1 MFGYVVVNKPEL
13 KFREFDVYRAYYCG
27 LCHSLSKRH
36 GLSGQ
41 LTLSY
46 DMTFLVILLSSLYEP
61 EHNVTSKRCVVH
73 PLRRQ
78 NIISSE
84 FTDYVAD
91 MNVILSYFKCLDDWH
106 DDRSVL
112 KLAYSKL
119 LKKGSIGK
127 NLNNVHATS
136 DSTDD
141 GSVAATQPS
150 AVDDG
155 SVAAT
160 QSSAVDDG
168 SVTATQSSAV
178 NDGSVT
184 ATQPNSD
191 SNNQNSYFTDDSG
204 HLHISPDYSYKNKIE
219 AISSLLDELGTREKM
234 NETNVDVVAGLFGR
248 IMQILF
254 VPFDDIYA
262 KGLGRM
268 GFYLGKFIY
277 IMDAFDDVEEDVKKG
292 RYNVFSNCY
301 TDPDFETHV
310 KDMLTMMMAE
320 CSDAFEML
328 PAVDNADILCNILYS
343 GVWNSYERRVSK
355 NLENK

>member
-61 EHNVTSKRCVVH
+61 EHSVTSKRCIVH
-73 PLRRQ
+73 PLKRQ

-160 QSSAVDDG
+160 Q
-168 SVTATQSSAV
+168 
-178 NDGSVT
+178 
-184 ATQPNSD
+184 PNSD

-234 NETNVDVVAGLFGR
+234 NETNVDVVAGLFGK

-320 CSDAFEML
+320 CSDSFEML
-328 PAVDNADILCNILYS
+328 PAVDNADILRNILYS

>member
-84 FTDYVAD
+84 FTDYIAD

-160 QSSAVDDG
+160 Q
-168 SVTATQSSAV
+168 
-178 NDGSVT
+178 
-184 ATQPNSD
+184 PNSD

-234 NETNVDVVAGLFGR
+234 NETNVDVVAGLFGK

-277 IMDAFDDVEEDVKKG
+277 IIDAFDDVEEDVKKG

-328 PAVDNADILCNILYS
+328 PAVDNADILRNILYS

>member
-61 EHNVTSKRCVVH
+61 EHSVTSKRCIVH
-73 PLRRQ
+73 PIKRQ

-160 QSSAVDDG
+160 QPSAVDDG
-168 SVTATQSSAV
+168 SVA
-178 NDGSVT
+178 

-277 IMDAFDDVEEDVKKG
+277 IMDAFDDVEDDVKKG
-292 RYNVFSNCY
+292 HYNVFSNCY

-328 PAVDNADILCNILYS
+328 PAVDNADILRNILYS

-355 NLENK
+355 NLQNK

>member
-61 EHNVTSKRCVVH
+61 EHSVTSKRCIVH
-73 PLRRQ
+73 PLKRQ

-106 DDRSVL
+106 DDRSVF

-168 SVTATQSSAV
+168 SVA
-178 NDGSVT
+178 

-277 IMDAFDDVEEDVKKG
+277 IMDAFDDVEDDVKKG

-328 PAVDNADILCNILYS
+328 PAVDNADILRNILYS

-355 NLENK
+355 NLQNK

>member
-61 EHNVTSKRCVVH
+61 EHSVTSKRCIVH
-73 PLRRQ
+73 PIKRQ

-155 SVAAT
+155 SVA
-160 QSSAVDDG
+160 
-168 SVTATQSSAV
+168 
-178 NDGSVT
+178 

-277 IMDAFDDVEEDVKKG
+277 IMDEFDDVEDDVKKG
-292 RYNVFSNCY
+292 HYNVFSNCY

-328 PAVDNADILCNILYS
+328 PAVDNADILRNILYS

-355 NLENK
+355 NLQNK

>member
-61 EHNVTSKRCVVH
+61 EHSVTSKRCIVH
-73 PLRRQ
+73 PLKRQ
-78 NIISSE
+78 SIISSE

-160 QSSAVDDG
+160 Q
-168 SVTATQSSAV
+168 
-178 NDGSVT
+178 
-184 ATQPNSD
+184 PNSD
-191 SNNQNSYFTDDSG
+191 SNNQNSYFTDDSE

-277 IMDAFDDVEEDVKKG
+277 IMDAFDDVEDDVKKG

-328 PAVDNADILCNILYS
+328 PAVDNADILRNILYS

>member
-160 QSSAVDDG
+160 Q
-168 SVTATQSSAV
+168 
-178 NDGSVT
+178 
-184 ATQPNSD
+184 PNSD
-191 SNNQNSYFTDDSG
+191 SNNQNSYFTDG

-234 NETNVDVVAGLFGR
+234 NETNVDVVAGLFGK

-328 PAVDNADILCNILYS
+328 PAVDNADILRNILYS

>member
-1 MFGYVVVNKPEL
+1 
-13 KFREFDVYRAYYCG
+13 
-27 LCHSLSKRH
+27 
-36 GLSGQ
+36 
-41 LTLSY
+41 
-46 DMTFLVILLSSLYEP
+46 
-61 EHNVTSKRCVVH
+61 
-73 PLRRQ
+73 
-78 NIISSE
+78 
-84 FTDYVAD
+84 

-141 GSVAATQPS
+141 GSVA
-150 AVDDG
+150 
-155 SVAAT
+155 
-160 QSSAVDDG
+160 
-168 SVTATQSSAV
+168 
-178 NDGSVT
+178 

-277 IMDAFDDVEEDVKKG
+277 IMDAFDDVEDDVKKG
-292 RYNVFSNCY
+292 HYNVFSNCY

-328 PAVDNADILCNILYS
+328 PAVDNADILRNILYS

-355 NLENK
+355 NLQNK

>member
-61 EHNVTSKRCVVH
+61 EHSVTSKRCIVH
-73 PLRRQ
+73 PLKRQ

-168 SVTATQSSAV
+168 SVA
-178 NDGSVT
+178 

-254 VPFDDIYA
+254 VHFDDIYA

-277 IMDAFDDVEEDVKKG
+277 IMDAFDDVEDDVKKG

-328 PAVDNADILCNILYS
+328 PAVDNADILRNILYS

-355 NLENK
+355 NLQNK

>member
-61 EHNVTSKRCVVH
+61 EHSVTSKRCIVH
-73 PLRRQ
+73 PLKRQ

-141 GSVAATQPS
+141 GSVA
-150 AVDDG
+150 
-155 SVAAT
+155 
-160 QSSAVDDG
+160 
-168 SVTATQSSAV
+168 
-178 NDGSVT
+178 

-277 IMDAFDDVEEDVKKG
+277 IMDAFDDVKDDVKKG
-292 RYNVFSNCY
+292 HYNVFSNCY

-328 PAVDNADILCNILYS
+328 PAVDNADILRNILYS

-355 NLENK
+355 NLQNK

>member
-61 EHNVTSKRCVVH
+61 EHSVTSKRCIVH
-73 PLRRQ
+73 PLKRQ

-106 DDRSVL
+106 DDRSVF

-155 SVAAT
+155 SVA
-160 QSSAVDDG
+160 
-168 SVTATQSSAV
+168 
-178 NDGSVT
+178 

-234 NETNVDVVAGLFGR
+234 NETNVDVLAGLFGK

-328 PAVDNADILCNILYS
+328 PAVDNADILRNILYS

-355 NLENK
+355 NLEKK

>member
-61 EHNVTSKRCVVH
+61 EHSVTSKRCIVH
-73 PLRRQ
+73 PLKRQ

-106 DDRSVL
+106 DDKSVL

-141 GSVAATQPS
+141 GSVA
-150 AVDDG
+150 
-155 SVAAT
+155 
-160 QSSAVDDG
+160 
-168 SVTATQSSAV
+168 
-178 NDGSVT
+178 

-277 IMDAFDDVEEDVKKG
+277 IMDAFDDVEDDVKKG
-292 RYNVFSNCY
+292 RYNVFSKYY

-328 PAVDNADILCNILYS
+328 PAVDNADILRNILYS

>member
-61 EHNVTSKRCVVH
+61 EHSVTSKRCIVH
-73 PLRRQ
+73 PIKRQ

-155 SVAAT
+155 SVAAL
-160 QSSAVDDG
+160 S
-168 SVTATQSSAV
+168 
-178 NDGSVT
+178 
-184 ATQPNSD
+184 
-191 SNNQNSYFTDDSG
+191 
-204 HLHISPDYSYKNKIE
+204 
-219 AISSLLDELGTREKM
+219 
-234 NETNVDVVAGLFGR
+234 
-248 IMQILF
+248 QILTVTIRILILLTILGICIF
-254 VPFDDIYA
+254 LLIIPIKIKSKLFHLCWTNSVPA
-262 KGLGRM
+262 K
-268 GFYLGKFIY
+268 K
-277 IMDAFDDVEEDVKKG
+277 
-292 RYNVFSNCY
+292 
-301 TDPDFETHV
+301 
-310 KDMLTMMMAE
+310 
-320 CSDAFEML
+320 
-328 PAVDNADILCNILYS
+328 
-343 GVWNSYERRVSK
+343 
-355 NLENK
+355 

>member
-61 EHNVTSKRCVVH
+61 EHSVTSKRCIVH
-73 PLRRQ
+73 PLKRQ

-141 GSVAATQPS
+141 GSVA
-150 AVDDG
+150 
-155 SVAAT
+155 
-160 QSSAVDDG
+160 
-168 SVTATQSSAV
+168 
-178 NDGSVT
+178 

-262 KGLGRM
+262 NGLGRM

-277 IMDAFDDVEEDVKKG
+277 IMDAFDDVEDDVKKG

-328 PAVDNADILCNILYS
+328 PAVDNADILRNILYS

>member
-61 EHNVTSKRCVVH
+61 EHSVTSKRCIVH
-73 PLRRQ
+73 PLKRQ

-136 DSTDD
+136 DSTAD

-150 AVDDG
+150 AVD
-155 SVAAT
+155 
-160 QSSAVDDG
+160 
-168 SVTATQSSAV
+168 
-178 NDGSVT
+178 DGSVT

-277 IMDAFDDVEEDVKKG
+277 IMDAFDDVEDDVKKG

-328 PAVDNADILCNILYS
+328 PAVDNADILRNILYS

>member
-61 EHNVTSKRCVVH
+61 EHSVTSKRCIVH
-73 PLRRQ
+73 PLKRQ

-106 DDRSVL
+106 DDRSVF

-136 DSTDD
+136 DSTAD
-141 GSVAATQPS
+141 GSIAATQPG

-155 SVAAT
+155 SVA
-160 QSSAVDDG
+160 
-168 SVTATQSSAV
+168 
-178 NDGSVT
+178 

-277 IMDAFDDVEEDVKKG
+277 IMDAFDDVEDDVKKG

-328 PAVDNADILCNILYS
+328 PAVDNADILRNILYS

>member
-127 NLNNVHATS
+127 NWKSDYSTTELTTKCDS
-136 DSTDD
+136 DSLNQTPT
-141 GSVAATQPS
+141 GEC
-150 AVDDG
+150 
-155 SVAAT
+155 
-160 QSSAVDDG
+160 
-168 SVTATQSSAV
+168 
-178 NDGSVT
+178 
-184 ATQPNSD
+184 D
-191 SNNQNSYFTDDSG
+191 SNSYFTDDSG
-204 HLHISPDYSYKNKIE
+204 HLHISPDYSYKDKID

-234 NETNVDVVAGLFGR
+234 NETNVDVVAGLFGK

-301 TDPDFETHV
+301 TDPDFEIRI

-328 PAVDNADILCNILYS
+328 PAVDNADILRNILYS
-343 GVWNSYERRVSK
+343 GVWNSYERHVAK

>member
-61 EHNVTSKRCVVH
+61 EHSVTSKRCIVH
-73 PLRRQ
+73 PLKRQ

-136 DSTDD
+136 DSTAD
-141 GSVAATQPS
+141 GSVAAI
-150 AVDDG
+150 
-155 SVAAT
+155 

-168 SVTATQSSAV
+168 SVA
-178 NDGSVT
+178 

-262 KGLGRM
+262 NGLGRM

-277 IMDAFDDVEEDVKKG
+277 IMDAFDDVEDDVKKG
-292 RYNVFSNCY
+292 TLQCI
-301 TDPDFETHV
+301 FEV
-310 KDMLTMMMAE
+310 
-320 CSDAFEML
+320 
-328 PAVDNADILCNILYS
+328 LY
-343 GVWNSYERRVSK
+343 
-355 NLENK
+355 

>member
-61 EHNVTSKRCVVH
+61 EHSVTSKRCIVH
-73 PLRRQ
+73 PLKRQ

-155 SVAAT
+155 SVA
-160 QSSAVDDG
+160 
-168 SVTATQSSAV
+168 
-178 NDGSVT
+178 

-277 IMDAFDDVEEDVKKG
+277 IMDAFDDVEDDVKKG
-292 RYNVFSNCY
+292 HYNVFSNCY

-328 PAVDNADILCNILYS
+328 PAVDNADILRNILYS

-355 NLENK
+355 NLQNK

>member
-61 EHNVTSKRCVVH
+61 EHSVTSKRCIVH
-73 PLRRQ
+73 PIKRQ

-160 QSSAVDDG
+160 Q
-168 SVTATQSSAV
+168 
-178 NDGSVT
+178 
-184 ATQPNSD
+184 PNSD

-219 AISSLLDELGTREKM
+219 AISSLLDELDTREKM

-277 IMDAFDDVEEDVKKG
+277 IMDAFDDVEDDVKKG
-292 RYNVFSNCY
+292 HYNVFSNCY

-328 PAVDNADILCNILYS
+328 PAVDNADILRNILYS

-355 NLENK
+355 NLQNK

>member
-127 NLNNVHATS
+127 NLKSDYSTTESTTKCDSYSLNQTS
-136 DSTDD
+136 TREC
-141 GSVAATQPS
+141 
-150 AVDDG
+150 
-155 SVAAT
+155 
-160 QSSAVDDG
+160 
-168 SVTATQSSAV
+168 
-178 NDGSVT
+178 
-184 ATQPNSD
+184 D
-191 SNNQNSYFTDDSG
+191 SNLLNHTSTGECDLNLLNHTPTHECDSNSYFTDDSG
-204 HLHISPDYSYKNKIE
+204 HLHISPDYSYKDKIN

-234 NETNVDVVAGLFGR
+234 NETNVDVVAGLFGK

-301 TDPDFETHV
+301 TDPDFETRI

-328 PAVDNADILCNILYS
+328 PAVDNADILRNILYS
-343 GVWNSYERRVSK
+343 GVWNSYERRVAK
-355 NLENK
+355 NLERE

>member
-1 MFGYVVVNKPEL
+1 MFGYVVVNKSEL

-127 NLNNVHATS
+127 NWKSDYSTTELTTKCDS
-136 DSTDD
+136 DSLNQTPT
-141 GSVAATQPS
+141 GEC
-150 AVDDG
+150 
-155 SVAAT
+155 
-160 QSSAVDDG
+160 
-168 SVTATQSSAV
+168 
-178 NDGSVT
+178 
-184 ATQPNSD
+184 D
-191 SNNQNSYFTDDSG
+191 SNSYFTDDSG
-204 HLHISPDYSYKNKIE
+204 HLHISPDYSYKDKID

-234 NETNVDVVAGLFGR
+234 NETNVDVVAGLFGK

-301 TDPDFETHV
+301 TDPDFETRI

-328 PAVDNADILCNILYS
+328 PAVDNADILRNILYS
-343 GVWNSYERRVSK
+343 GVWNSYERHVAK

>member
-160 QSSAVDDG
+160 Q
-168 SVTATQSSAV
+168 
-178 NDGSVT
+178 
-184 ATQPNSD
+184 PNSD

-204 HLHISPDYSYKNKIE
+204 YLHISPDYSYKNKIE

-234 NETNVDVVAGLFGR
+234 NETNVDVVAGLFGK

-328 PAVDNADILCNILYS
+328 PAVDNADILRNILYS

>member
-78 NIISSE
+78 NIISSV

-141 GSVAATQPS
+141 GSVAATQP
-150 AVDDG
+150 
-155 SVAAT
+155 
-160 QSSAVDDG
+160 
-168 SVTATQSSAV
+168 
-178 NDGSVT
+178 
-184 ATQPNSD
+184 NSD

-234 NETNVDVVAGLFGR
+234 NETNVDVVAGLFGK

-328 PAVDNADILCNILYS
+328 PAVDNADILRNILYS

>member
-61 EHNVTSKRCVVH
+61 EHSVTSKRCIVH
-73 PLRRQ
+73 PLKRQ

-106 DDRSVL
+106 DDRSVF

-136 DSTDD
+136 DSTAD

-155 SVAAT
+155 SVA
-160 QSSAVDDG
+160 
-168 SVTATQSSAV
+168 
-178 NDGSVT
+178 

-234 NETNVDVVAGLFGR
+234 NETNVDVVAGLFGW

-277 IMDAFDDVEEDVKKG
+277 IMDAFDDVEDDVKKG

-328 PAVDNADILCNILYS
+328 PAVDNADILRNILYS

>member
-61 EHNVTSKRCVVH
+61 EHSVTSKRCIVH
-73 PLRRQ
+73 PLKRQ

-136 DSTDD
+136 DSTADGSVAATQPSAVADGSVAATQSSAVDD

-155 SVAAT
+155 SVA
-160 QSSAVDDG
+160 
-168 SVTATQSSAV
+168 
-178 NDGSVT
+178 

-277 IMDAFDDVEEDVKKG
+277 IMDAFDDVEDDVKKG

-328 PAVDNADILCNILYS
+328 PAVDNADILRNILYS

>member
-61 EHNVTSKRCVVH
+61 EHSVTSKRCIVH
-73 PLRRQ
+73 PLKRQ

-141 GSVAATQPS
+141 GSVAATQP
-150 AVDDG
+150 
-155 SVAAT
+155 
-160 QSSAVDDG
+160 
-168 SVTATQSSAV
+168 
-178 NDGSVT
+178 
-184 ATQPNSD
+184 NSD
-191 SNNQNSYFTDDSG
+191 TNNQNSYFTDDSG

-277 IMDAFDDVEEDVKKG
+277 IMDAFDDVEDDVKKG
-292 RYNVFSNCY
+292 HYNVFSNCY

-328 PAVDNADILCNILYS
+328 PAVDNADILRNILYS

-355 NLENK
+355 NLQNK

>member
-61 EHNVTSKRCVVH
+61 EHSVTSKRCIVH
-73 PLRRQ
+73 PLKRQ

-112 KLAYSKL
+112 KLAY
-119 LKKGSIGK
+119 
-127 NLNNVHATS
+127 LNNVHATS

-155 SVAAT
+155 SVA
-160 QSSAVDDG
+160 
-168 SVTATQSSAV
+168 
-178 NDGSVT
+178 

-277 IMDAFDDVEEDVKKG
+277 IMDAFDDVEDDVKKG

-328 PAVDNADILCNILYS
+328 PAVDNADILRNILYS

-355 NLENK
+355 NLQNK

>member
-61 EHNVTSKRCVVH
+61 EHSVTSKRCIVH
-73 PLRRQ
+73 PLKRQ

-155 SVAAT
+155 SVA
-160 QSSAVDDG
+160 V
-168 SVTATQSSAV
+168 
-178 NDGSVT
+178 
-184 ATQPNSD
+184 TQPNSD

-277 IMDAFDDVEEDVKKG
+277 IMDAFDDVEDDVKKG

-328 PAVDNADILCNILYS
+328 PAVDNADILRNILYS

-355 NLENK
+355 NLQNK

>member
-61 EHNVTSKRCVVH
+61 EHSVTSKRCIVH
-73 PLRRQ
+73 PLKRQ

-160 QSSAVDDG
+160 Q
-168 SVTATQSSAV
+168 
-178 NDGSVT
+178 
-184 ATQPNSD
+184 PNSD

-262 KGLGRM
+262 NGLGRM

-277 IMDAFDDVEEDVKKG
+277 IMDAFDDVKDDVKKG
-292 RYNVFSNCY
+292 RYNVFSKYY

-328 PAVDNADILCNILYS
+328 PAVDNADILRNILYS

>member
-141 GSVAATQPS
+141 GSVAATHPS

-155 SVAAT
+155 SVA
-160 QSSAVDDG
+160 
-168 SVTATQSSAV
+168 
-178 NDGSVT
+178 

-234 NETNVDVVAGLFGR
+234 NETNVDVVAGLFGK

-328 PAVDNADILCNILYS
+328 PAVDNADILRNILYS

>member
-61 EHNVTSKRCVVH
+61 EHSVTSKRCIVH
-73 PLRRQ
+73 PIKRQ

-141 GSVAATQPS
+141 GSVA
-150 AVDDG
+150 
-155 SVAAT
+155 
-160 QSSAVDDG
+160 
-168 SVTATQSSAV
+168 
-178 NDGSVT
+178 

-277 IMDAFDDVEEDVKKG
+277 IMDAFDDVEDDVKKG
-292 RYNVFSNCY
+292 HYNVFSNCY

-310 KDMLTMMMAE
+310 KDMLTMMIAE

-328 PAVDNADILCNILYS
+328 PAVDNADILRNILYS

-355 NLENK
+355 NLQNK

>member
-127 NLNNVHATS
+127 NLKSDYSTTESTTKFDS
-136 DSTDD
+136 DSLNQTPA
-141 GSVAATQPS
+141 GEC
-150 AVDDG
+150 
-155 SVAAT
+155 
-160 QSSAVDDG
+160 
-168 SVTATQSSAV
+168 
-178 NDGSVT
+178 
-184 ATQPNSD
+184 D
-191 SNNQNSYFTDDSG
+191 SNSYFTDDSG
-204 HLHISPDYSYKNKIE
+204 HLHISPDYSYKDKID

-234 NETNVDVVAGLFGR
+234 NETNVDVVAGLFGK

-301 TDPDFETHV
+301 TDPDFETRI

-328 PAVDNADILCNILYS
+328 PAVDNADILRNILYS
-343 GVWNSYERRVSK
+343 GVWNSYERHVAK

>member
-61 EHNVTSKRCVVH
+61 EHSVTSKRCIVH
-73 PLRRQ
+73 PIKRQ

-155 SVAAT
+155 SVA
-160 QSSAVDDG
+160 
-168 SVTATQSSAV
+168 
-178 NDGSVT
+178 

-277 IMDAFDDVEEDVKKG
+277 IMDAFDDVEDDVKKG
-292 RYNVFSNCY
+292 HYNVFSNCY

-328 PAVDNADILCNILYS
+328 PAVDNADILRNILYS

-355 NLENK
+355 NLCETSIRNNFLL

>member
-61 EHNVTSKRCVVH
+61 EHSVTSKRCIVH
-73 PLRRQ
+73 PLKRQ

-106 DDRSVL
+106 DDRSVF

-136 DSTDD
+136 DSTAD

-155 SVAAT
+155 SVA
-160 QSSAVDDG
+160 
-168 SVTATQSSAV
+168 
-178 NDGSVT
+178 

-277 IMDAFDDVEEDVKKG
+277 IMDAFEDDVKKG

-328 PAVDNADILCNILYS
+328 PAVDNADILRNILYS

>member
-61 EHNVTSKRCVVH
+61 EHSVTSKRCIVH
-73 PLRRQ
+73 PLKRQ

-160 QSSAVDDG
+160 Q
-168 SVTATQSSAV
+168 
-178 NDGSVT
+178 
-184 ATQPNSD
+184 PNSD

-234 NETNVDVVAGLFGR
+234 NETNVDVVAGLFGK

-328 PAVDNADILCNILYS
+328 PAVDNADILRNILYS